1 MTDILILEK
10 PVLCKWSL
18 YDRSLLHERVKEA
31 VTFFLSMETCMA
43 QIYLLRV
50 SVAVGVMKSASLL
63 VYIYNKKSSKQ
74 DLLLMTVNIIH

>member
-50 SVAVGVMKSASLL
+50 SVQL
-63 VYIYNKKSSKQ
+63 V
-74 DLLLMTVNIIH
+74 L